1 MGLWAPAVVLLAL
14 AAGRGPSDPWAAH
27 AQGQRA
33 VAVPDGP
40 VRVALHAPLDD
51 VDPEAVPR
59 PWPEIVSLSM
69 VAAAAETERA
79 AFVVYSGATVGTL
92 DVQFGTLATATHEL
106 PPASVRVRAVKRV
119 PMRRQFRGTATDTVG
134 RFAPRFEPVA
144 MKPGQ
149 LAEIWLEVDVPAGTP
164 AGVYVGTV
172 DVAVG
177 RTRISRKVRV
187 RVRGLTLREDP
198 SKQLGMYY
206 RMNRRLDDPARVR
219 RELADMRRH
228 GIRNLVLDVRPRFGW
243 GPGHVLAVD
252 VQPIEQALALVAEA
266 GFSGSVV
273 VDAGLVQ
280 LGRFLGH
287 DDVAYVDADGA
298 SLDDDAD
305 FAPAVQTVLEAI
317 EQAAATHPDLS
328 LSVLHLDEV
337 FERGRLALFERLASV
352 GRTPALPTYATLSTA
367 KPAYDG
373 LRARIDPVLDL
384 RSYHGY
390 SFEWWLAR
398 GGTVADFAAEL
409 SRSGDRAW
417 FYHNERGTYFT
428 GRWARLVNGLYLWAT
443 PFSSHVTWAYQAF
456 DGNPLD
462 DRDGVSH
469 DFGMAF
475 PDPRDPDVL
484 MPTRIWTALGEGH
497 DDLRHL
503 ATLQWAIGA
512 FRDDAPALAAEAQTY
527 LDDLRADVLRVPGGI
542 AVEQLPRTIGTP
554 AEAPLLQSLAAR
566 YDDAALALVRAR
578 VEEYVVALRVASG
591 SP

>member
-1 MGLWAPAVVLLAL
+1 
-14 AAGRGPSDPWAAH
+14 
-27 AQGQRA
+27 
-33 VAVPDGP
+33 
-40 VRVALHAPLDD
+40 
-51 VDPEAVPR
+51 
-59 PWPEIVSLSM
+59 M
-69 VAAAAETERA
+69 VAAAGETERA
-79 AFVVYSGATVGTL
+79 AFVVFSGSTEGTL

-106 PPASVRVRAVKRV
+106 PPASVRVRSVKRV
-119 PMRRQFRGTATDTVG
+119 PMRRQFRGTATETVG
-134 RFAPRFEPVA
+134 RFAPRFERVA
-144 MKPGQ
+144 MKAGQ
-149 LAEIWLEVDVPAGTP
+149 LAEIWLEVDVPPATP
-164 AGVYVGTV
+164 AGVYVG
-172 DVAVG
+172 DVEIAVG
-177 RTRISRKVRV
+177 RVRIVRRVRV
-187 RVRGLTLREDP
+187 RVRGLTLREDS

-206 RMNRRLDDPARVR
+206 RVNRRLKDPARVR

-243 GPGHVLAVD
+243 GPGRVLAVD
-252 VQPIEQALALVAEA
+252 VGAIEQALTLAADA
-266 GFSGSVV
+266 GFSGMVV

-298 SLDDDAD
+298 SLDQDPA
-305 FAPAVQTVLEAI
+305 FEPAVAQVLTAI
-317 EQAAATHPDLS
+317 EQAGAEYPELS

-337 FERGRLALFERLASV
+337 FERGRLPLFERLASAA
-352 GRTPALPTYATLSTA
+352 RRPALPTYATLSTA
-367 KPAYDG
+367 KPAYDR

-390 SFEWWLAR
+390 SFEWWMVR
-398 GGTVADFAAEL
+398 GGRVADFADEL

-428 GRWARLVNGLYLWAT
+428 GRWARLVNGLYLWAS

-456 DGNPLD
+456 EGNPLD
-462 DRDGVSH
+462 DSDGSSH

-484 MPTRIWTALGEGH
+484 MPTRIWTALGEGY

-503 ATLQWAIGA
+503 ATLQWAIA
-512 FRDDAPALAAEAQTY
+512 EHREDAPALADEAQAY
-527 LDDLRADVLRVPGGI
+527 LDDLRADVLRMPGGV
-542 AVEQLPRTIGTP
+542 AVEQLPRKIGTP

-578 VEEYVVALRVASG
+578 VEEYVVALRVAS
-591 SP
+591 STP